1 MSTYW
6 SIIQQ
11 WFNETFSTPLF
22 NIGGEENSI
31 LWILK
36 AIMLL
41 IFVSILARGVKRFL
55 KNYLLVLLRIDEG
68 TREVVGTL
76 SSLGLGTLGCIIV
89 LQGLGLDLASFAVV
103 VGGLGVGIGFG
114 LQELTRN
121 LVSG

>member
-22 NIGGEENSI
+22 NIGGEEISI

-41 IFVSILARGVKRFL
+41 IFFSILARGVKRFL

-76 SSLGLGTLGCIIV
+76 SSLG
-89 LQGLGLDLASFAVV
+89 
-103 VGGLGVGIGFG
+103 
-114 LQELTRN
+114 
-121 LVSG
+121 